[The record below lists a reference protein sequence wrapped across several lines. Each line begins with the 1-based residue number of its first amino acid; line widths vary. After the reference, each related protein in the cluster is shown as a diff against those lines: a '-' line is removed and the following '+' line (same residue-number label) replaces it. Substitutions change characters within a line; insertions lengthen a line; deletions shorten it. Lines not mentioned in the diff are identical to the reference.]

1 MEYFRFKIFKLMAN
15 GKKYLLCFN
24 IFHVSLFFLKS
35 LFIFSSL
42 WVDGIST
49 IVICWLSWLGRG
61 KKTSTLGNPTSTFQ
75 YQPHIQNN
83 PHMKPNIS
91 VASYAQPWGGQIF
104 CKFCCVCGGG
114 GRKNAHFPLLS
125 SSCGWENLGGKTNFP
140 IFAWGD
146 QP

>member
-61 KKTSTLGNPTSTFQ
+61 KKTSTLENPTSTFQ
-75 YQPHIQNN
+75 YQPHIRNN

-91 VASYAQPWGGQIF
+91 VASYAQPWGMG
-104 CKFCCVCGGG
+104 VG
-114 GRKNAHFPLLS
+114 GRFSANFAV
-125 SSCGWENLGGKTNFP
+125 GGRAGGTP
-140 IFAWGD
+140 IFLC
-146 QP
+146 